1 MKPSLRRST
10 AALLASSLLLTI
22 GRGATLPFMTIYL
35 TRVYAMSVENIG
47 YALTVALTIGVVFSM
62 GFGILADKFDK
73 KRYMLVSITA
83 FIFGFI
89 AIPLVDNVTLVVL
102 FFALINCAY
111 SVFATVLKAWF
122 SDVLTPGQKAK
133 IFSLNYS
140 FLNIGWTIGPP
151 IGTLLVMY
159 SLQLPFWLAALC
171 AALPLVFIQLWVQR
185 VEAATSESAPVAW
198 QPSILLKDR
207 ALFWYTLSGL
217 LASYVGGSFASCISQ
232 YVLAADYD
240 SDFAQQVVA
249 VVLPVNAAMV
259 VSLQYLIGRKFDKK
273 RYMLVS
279 ITAFIFGFIAIPLV
293 DNVTLVVLFFA
304 LINCAYSVFATVLKA
319 WFSDVLTPGQ
329 KAKIFSLNY
338 SFLNIGWTIGPPIG
352 TLLVMYSLQLPFW
365 LAALCAALPLVFI
378 QLWVQRVEAA
388 TSESAP
394 VAWQP
399 SILLK
404 DRALFWYTLSGLL
417 ASYVGGSFASCISQY
432 VLAADYDSDFAQQV
446 VAVVLPVNAA
456 MVVSLQYLIGRKL
469 TGKNIRPL
477 MTLGTLFF
485 VLGLAGFMVSGN
497 NLIYWG
503 VAAAIFTVGEIIYA
517 PGEYM
522 LIDNIA
528 PPGMK
533 ASYFSAQA
541 LGWLGAAF
549 NPMITG
555 IILTHLPHWS
565 LFAIMMVAIVIAW
578 LMILRGMNVKAWQ
591 GDVPETV

>member
-122 SDVLTPGQKAK
+122 SDVLTPSQKAK

-185 VEAATSESAPVAW
+185 VEAAA
-198 QPSILLKDR
+198 
-207 ALFWYTLSGL
+207 
-217 LASYVGGSFASCISQ
+217 
-232 YVLAADYD
+232 
-240 SDFAQQVVA
+240 
-249 VVLPVNAAMV
+249 
-259 VSLQYLIGRKFDKK
+259 
-273 RYMLVS
+273 
-279 ITAFIFGFIAIPLV
+279 
-293 DNVTLVVLFFA
+293 
-304 LINCAYSVFATVLKA
+304 
-319 WFSDVLTPGQ
+319 
-329 KAKIFSLNY
+329 
-338 SFLNIGWTIGPPIG
+338 
-352 TLLVMYSLQLPFW
+352 
-365 LAALCAALPLVFI
+365 
-378 QLWVQRVEAA
+378 
-388 TSESAP
+388 SESAP